1 MKLDIINFVDQA
13 MDDISK
19 NSAELDQARLDIVGL
34 MEYLFQDDDYI
45 LNVNSRVKS
54 PTSVKEKILR
64 NNLYKDVEDTRTLIG
79 QISDLIGVRI
89 ECRFIP
95 DEEKVYSKLL
105 EKFNINVGGGYY
117 SCKKN
122 TNISIKVNEPQPQFQ
137 KNGFEIYKIDGHY
150 YNNHKVYNFELQI
163 KSLVN
168 NFWGDIEHRILYKN
182 YNYIVSE
189 SFIKDI
195 MGSIKENLTLIDKQL
210 RVVYYHVFNLGSIS
224 TNQVDQIKDVL
235 KKMTYDVYFHKI
247 RKQLG
252 FVVDFRGIVDL
263 IVDYIFIRDGENG
276 KSQIAK
282 NFLDVLNKLSGTI
295 NRQQSFGENIEIPD
309 QISFPDPR
317 SEKIG
322 KAIVEVINKDF
333 KWNIFFKI
341 INDIEAEEK
350 PHCLVEKFSVYLLDK
365 FSRICSQ
372 VVDESNFYQADQY
385 IEIKDYLLD
394 AVIDSFIA
402 DAEVENLDD
411 ITLNSLT
418 SNLKGYLLGIV
429 SYEEWEE
436 NKEDIRRGILSFKSP
451 K

>member
-13 MDDISK
+13 MDDITK
-19 NSAELDQARLDIVGL
+19 NYGDLDQARLEIVDL
-34 MEYLFQDDDYI
+34 MEELFKDDDYI

-54 PTSVKEKILR
+54 PASVKEKILR
-64 NNLYKDVEDTRTLIG
+64 NNIYKDVDNVKDLIG
-79 QISDLIGVRI
+79 QISDLIGIRI

-122 TNISIKVNEPQPQFQ
+122 TNISIKLNEPQPQFQ
-137 KNGFEIYKIDGHY
+137 KNGFEIYKIDGHF

-210 RVVYYHVFNLGSIS
+210 RVVYYHVFNLGLSDSDQIE
-224 TNQVDQIKDVL
+224 QIKDVL

-252 FVVDFRGIVDL
+252 FVVDFRSIVDL
-263 IVDYIFIRDGENG
+263 IVDYIFIRDGEDG

-282 NFLDVLNKLSGTI
+282 NFLDILGKLSNTKNRDQDFGQTI
-295 NRQQSFGENIEIPD
+295 VLENHID
-309 QISFPDPR
+309 FKDPR
-317 SEKIG
+317 AEKLG
-322 KAIVEVINKDF
+322 QAIIEVINKDF

-341 INDIEAEEK
+341 ILDIEDINDPGK
-350 PHCLVEKFSVYLLDK
+350 IVEKFSMYLLQK
-365 FSRICSQ
+365 FDRICSQ
-372 VVDESNFYQADQY
+372 VVEESNFYKPFEF
-385 IEIKDYLLD
+385 IEIKEFLLD
-394 AVIDSFIA
+394 SVIDSFIK

-411 ITLNSLT
+411 LTLNSLT
-418 SNLKGYLLGIV
+418 SNLKAYLLGIV
-429 SYEEWEE
+429 SYEEWQA
-436 NKEDIRRGILSFKSP
+436 NKEDIRRGILSFRSP